1 MTLVRGQRPQG
12 LYRVGLTVLVVIAG
26 IAALVVGVLVAIHVV
41 EAVAKWLL
49 PIFGGVH
56 PSG

>member
-1 MTLVRGQRPQG
+1 MTLVRGQRPRG
-12 LYRVGLTVLVVIAG
+12 VYRAGLTVLVVIAG
-26 IAALVVGVLVAIHVV
+26 VAALVVGVLLAIHIV